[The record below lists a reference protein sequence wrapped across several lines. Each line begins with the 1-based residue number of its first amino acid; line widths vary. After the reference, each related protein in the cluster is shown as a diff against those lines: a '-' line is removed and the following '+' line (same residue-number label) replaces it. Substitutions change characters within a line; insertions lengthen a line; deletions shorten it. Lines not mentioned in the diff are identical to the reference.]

1 MILLPHPC
9 RRSFLEP
16 REALVAGISDWPCA
30 AQWTRPPPPRGEPGA
45 AGQELVQ
52 VERRPWSHP
61 ELALAGVSHTARWV
75 SRSSLFYFGRSVFT
89 ISLYFISDLV
99 MLRVPSTFYP

>member
-52 VERRPWSHP
+52 VERRPCWGVTHSTLGVQVIFILLWSLCLHH
-61 ELALAGVSHTARWV
+61 LLI
-75 SRSSLFYFGRSVFT
+75 FYF
-89 ISLYFISDLV
+89 
-99 MLRVPSTFYP
+99 